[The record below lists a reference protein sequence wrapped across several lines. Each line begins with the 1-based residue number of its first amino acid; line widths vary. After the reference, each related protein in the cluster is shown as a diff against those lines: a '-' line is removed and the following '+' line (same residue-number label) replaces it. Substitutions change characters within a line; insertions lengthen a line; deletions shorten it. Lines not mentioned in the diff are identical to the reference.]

1 MAADLPPSATAAPGP
16 GFLLLRDQEGRGKG
30 RRKGRERRTQGLI
43 AREIQIGARFVV
55 VVAPRAQPESSQSG

>member
-1 MAADLPPSATAAPGP
+1 MAADLPPSTTAAPGP

-43 AREIQIGARFVV
+43 AREIRIGARFAVV
-55 VVAPRAQPESSQSG
+55 VVSRAQPESPQSG